1 MEQLPSE
8 RANRRY
14 LMFGAWLVALLV
26 LLNVFLLQIAREDRS
41 WLVLGLMF
49 LGPLL
54 NLSVGGVSCL
64 NVPAGEGNQPG
75 LLRLRSRG
83 ARDRAVDPRR
93 SRLLSVADDHRG
105 AWLLRRAVPNDLF
118 DSARV

>member
-64 NVPAGEGNQPG
+64 MFPLVRGTNPEYSASVHAGLAIALSILG
-75 LLRLRSRG
+75 G
-83 ARDRAVDPRR
+83 AVCF
-93 SRLLSVADDHRG
+93 LSLTTIEVHG
-105 AWLLRRAVPNDLF
+105 C
-118 DSARV
+118 